1 MSPVRHLFLAGTLGD
16 PDILFLLVGDCEMS
30 PAKLFGYRQDGSVPY
45 VRKESQSLLQGQI
58 LQAPDATA
66 RDRLEYYCA
75 VFGAVT
81 AQVEITQNDG
91 TKMMVLTFVSAQDKA
106 GFDPPAMAPAKAVWA
121 RMAGE
126 IMRNYNRLP
135 ADYVAERLPGIFRR
149 ATSYVATQA
158 LPADPDRDMSR
169 DVVIQAHQQ
178 PYLNFFT
185 VEENNLQF
193 RRYDGQLSEVV
204 NRGAW
209 HVGQVVAVLPYDPV
223 RDCVLLVEQFR
234 AAVHM
239 SGNAAPW
246 LWQPIAG
253 LIDPGDTPASAA
265 HREAAEEAGLV
276 LSRLEDA
283 GQAYSSP
290 GSSTEFVH
298 MYVGIADL
306 AKTQKIGGLAEEDE
320 DILSQ
325 VLGFDAL
332 MQAVDSNQFNDLPL
346 LCLAQWLARHRDRL
360 RLMA

>member
-1 MSPVRHLFLAGTLGD
+1 MERYLFLAGSLSNPEILLLLAGD
-16 PDILFLLVGDCEMS
+16 AKLS
-30 PAKLFGYRQDGSVPY
+30 PASLHGFRQDVSVPY
-45 VRKESQSLLQGQI
+45 IQQDQQSVLQGQI
-58 LQAPDATA
+58 LQSADTA
-66 RDRLEYYCA
+66 ALDRLDYYCA
-75 VFGAVT
+75 VFRAEPTQVEVTLNDGAV
-81 AQVEITQNDG
+81 
-91 TKMMVLTFVSAQDKA
+91 MRVLAYVSEQDMA
-106 GFDPPAMAPAKAVWA
+106 GFDQPVMAQADAVWA
-121 RMAGE
+121 RMADE
-126 IMRNYNRLP
+126 IMANYNRLP
-135 ADYVAERLPGIFRR
+135 PNYVAARLSGIFRR
-149 ATSYVATQA
+149 ATSYVATQL

-169 DVVIQAHQQ
+169 DVVIQTRQQ

-185 VEENNLQF
+185 VEENDMQF
-193 RRYDGQLSEVV
+193 RRYDGQLSGVV

-223 RDCVLLVEQFR
+223 RDCVLLIEQFR
-234 AAVHM
+234 AAVYM

-246 LWQPIAG
+246 VWQPIAG

-298 MYVGIADL
+298 MFVGIADL
-306 AKTQKIGGLAEEDE
+306 AETQEIGGLAEEDE
-320 DILSQ
+320 DILSR
-325 VLGFDAL
+325 VLSFDEL
-332 MQAVDSNQFNDLPL
+332 MQAVDSNQFRDLPL